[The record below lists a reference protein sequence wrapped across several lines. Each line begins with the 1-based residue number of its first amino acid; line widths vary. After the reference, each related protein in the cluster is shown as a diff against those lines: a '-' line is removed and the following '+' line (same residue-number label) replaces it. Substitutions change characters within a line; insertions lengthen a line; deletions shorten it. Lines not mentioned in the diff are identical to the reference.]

1 MLENKYQF
9 VSVPGGLLSLRVAC
23 PLSSLKPVL
32 TWIAAIPNSLDLS
45 NFTLPTGTWHPPPG
59 LDCHG
64 LLFWVHPTWEV
75 RLWTASPYPQ
85 QEQRPLGKQQ
95 PPVGYGYRL
104 QRGCISSTNGGCI
117 MVFSLLRNRAL
128 CVLRVVQGASSVSP
142 QVDGFHQDHSLHP
155 QTRARPQGIDDS
167 KKKKKGGRAWGT
179 GRRSAALMAMTRRRI
194 PQEQGLRSVISARPS

>member
-64 LLFWVHPTWEV
+64 LLFWVHPTREV

-117 MVFSLLRNRAL
+117 MVFSLLRNQEHCAFCAL
-128 CVLRVVQGASSVSP
+128 CKEP
-142 QVDGFHQDHSLHP
+142 HPSLH
-155 QTRARPQGIDDS
+155 GSMDS
-167 KKKKKGGRAWGT
+167 TKIIVSIP
-179 GRRSAALMAMTRRRI
+179 RREHDPR
-194 PQEQGLRSVISARPS
+194 V